1 MRLVSPITKSN
12 SKMHLIGCWF
22 SQIILIVTSIYKS
35 FEIKFIVFLAFSY
48 LNYFLWLVTHICKTH
63 VFKVVLSLALFYS
76 LKLLKIKEKKCKTS
90 FFFFFFFFLNISN
103 FAPEFDGLSLTLVGG
118 PRRWPKWP
126 RPRANPV
133 LILHK
138 FSCTNFNR
146 FI

>member
-63 VFKVVLSLALFYS
+63 VFKVVLSLALLNF
-76 LKLLKIKEKKCKTS
+76 LRLLRIRGKKKCKTS
-90 FFFFFFFFLNISN
+90 FFFSFKYIN
-103 FAPEFDGLSLTLVGG
+103 FCPKILWLFSIRGPYYTNSVAPTSMSSYKL
-118 PRRWPKWP
+118 
-126 RPRANPV
+126 
-133 LILHK
+133 
-138 FSCTNFNR
+138 
-146 FI
+146 